1 MDIQKVLAKAN
12 DSIQVGRV
20 FGTPIEHEGAL
31 VVPVALVAGGSGGGG
46 GTGTGPGGE
55 GEGSG
60 SGGGFGVAA
69 RPVGVYVIRDGDAR
83 WVPVVDSARVIRA
96 RTVVIVAALLAGS
109 SAAWAWG
116 FTRAARAA
124 THRG

>member
-1 MDIQKVLAKAN
+1 MEIHELLAKAN

-20 FGTPIEHEGAL
+20 FGTPIEHDGAL
-31 VVPVALVAGGSGGGG
+31 IIPVAMVAGGSGGGG
-46 GTGTGPGGE
+46 GTGSGPNGE

-69 RPVGVYVIRDGDAR
+69 RPVGVYVIRDGAVR
-83 WVPVVDSARVIRA
+83 WHPTVDSARVIRGA
-96 RTVVIVAALLAGS
+96 VIVGVAALLAAS
-109 SAAWAWG
+109 SGAWARA

-124 THRG
+124 AHRD

>member
-1 MDIQKVLAKAN
+1 MEIHELLAQAN

-20 FGTPIEHEGAL
+20 FGTPIEHDGAL
-31 VVPVALVAGGSGGGG
+31 IIPVALVAGGSGGGG
-46 GTGTGPGGE
+46 GTGTGPSGE

-69 RPVGVYVIRDGDAR
+69 RPVGVYVIRDGAVQWHPTVDA
-83 WVPVVDSARVIRA
+83 ARVIRG
-96 RTVVIVAALLAGS
+96 VVILGVAALLAAS
-109 SAAWAWG
+109 SGAWARA

-124 THRG
+124 AHRD